1 MSVAGNLDAMER
13 LLEAW
18 NSHDLDRIAQF
29 FHPRFE
35 NHQLPFPPVIGR
47 DRYLEHC
54 AHWFAA
60 FPDFWIEAV
69 TLFGMDDRV
78 CLESRGGGTRRG
90 GFFGN
95 AGSERVET
103 VHACDVF
110 EFEDGL
116 IRRERG
122 YWDFSV
128 ATGVPAPMA
137 GGHAAS
143 AGSPFSGRLGA

>member
-1 MSVAGNLDAMER
+1 MDVADNLDAMER
-13 LLEAW
+13 LLKAW
-18 NSHDLDRIAQF
+18 NSHDLDRIGRF

-35 NHQLPFPPVIGR
+35 NHQLPLQPVIGR

-54 AHWFAA
+54 AHWFSA
-60 FPDFWIEAV
+60 FPDFRIEAV
-69 TLFGMDDRV
+69 SLFGMGDRV

-95 AGSERVET
+95 DGSERVQI

-116 IRRERG
+116 ILRERG

-128 ATGVPAPMA
+128 ATGVAAPMA
-137 GGHAAS
+137 GGHGQNG
-143 AGSPFSGRLGA
+143 GSPFSGRLGT